1 MRVDGDANPEL
12 IHQSRARPD
21 LVADADAMPR
31 RLSGPGEMKLP
42 GCLRAKLVTPVT
54 GDWIVV

>member
-12 IHQSRARPD
+12 IHQSRARRD

-31 RLSGPGEMKLP
+31 RLAGVTNPH
-42 GCLRAKLVTPVT
+42 GCRNARMGRINTFHF
-54 GDWIVV
+54 